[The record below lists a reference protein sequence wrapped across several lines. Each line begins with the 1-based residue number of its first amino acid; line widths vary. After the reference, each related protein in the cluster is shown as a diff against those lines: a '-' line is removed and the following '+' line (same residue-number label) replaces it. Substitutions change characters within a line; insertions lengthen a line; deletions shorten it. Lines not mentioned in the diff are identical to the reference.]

1 MDCRLTLLI
10 LGLLAENAVTE
21 LRWGLLST
29 FPRPMPVTSSAQVFP
44 RLFTVNN
51 TLKLPV
57 LHLNNDT
64 RPVESNRTISL
75 NGTLCFQITP
85 TVDPELS
92 PCVGLFPQEAV
103 WSDRLNFTSKRVT
116 GSLLRGLWP
125 ARTMIRA
132 KDNSGLLC
140 GEGGGEWRPQ
150 PSAQPRC
157 RPSRHKDFWPWTE
170 CQSPTAV
177 PVHPFFTFS
186 PPIPSGNVTAGVAT
200 NWTCQDAKPLMS
212 TVTSDTNSRHL
223 HYEDPGVTANP
234 FDLWLLC
241 GEGGACLDLRPM
253 AMLLGGVMGWGNG
266 TWTELDP
273 FDFNMSR
280 PVKHVQIPPTPV
292 CVWQP
297 FLFLVSN
304 WTGHNESLLQCKN
317 DCFYSS
323 CWNAQAFPLAVVLR
337 LPRWVPWPLNI
348 TNSALQLR
356 PKRDFGISAAII
368 ATIAVAAAAAAAAA
382 ASLAYA
388 VPAATAVANLS
399 ASVTMAL
406 TAQEGIN
413 GHLYTGM
420 MLLNQRV
427 DLIQEEVDVL
437 WEVAQVGCTLRMPGL
452 CVTPVLYENFTRAA
466 NLSRQLS
473 VLLLGNWSAEYGQ
486 QIRQLR
492 LAIASVN
499 STSVDPAVLS
509 GLSRWLHDVTTWFS
523 QWGGL
528 TSSTVVFVL
537 VIILLLYCVCKL
549 RRRQDGYMLLTQ
561 QALFTLQEGGD
572 PQVWF
577 QAMEDV

>member
-1 MDCRLTLLI
+1 MGLVLWVGVGGVRVSVVIGLIVTGVRRGRGGAAGLWVWRLFYSFCGERLHLEVWREVSVGLVFVRFVQIVFGQYCRLTLLI

-85 TVDPELS
+85 TVDLELS
-92 PCVGLFPQEAV
+92 PCVGLFPEEAV
-103 WSDRLNFTSKRVT
+103 WSDRLNFTSERVN

-157 RPSRHKDFWPWTE
+157 RPSCHKDFWPWTE
-170 CQSPTAV
+170 CQSPAAV

-212 TVTSDTNSRHL
+212 TVTSDINSRHL

-266 TWTELDP
+266 TWTELTPSILICQGQSSTYRHHPHLSVFGNP
-273 FDFNMSR
+273 FCFWFPIGQDIMSLFSNVR
-280 PVKHVQIPPTPV
+280 MTVFILPAGMLKRSH
-292 CVWQP
+292 WQLS
-297 FLFLVSN
+297 FASH
-304 WTGHNESLLQCKN
+304 GG
-317 DCFYSS
+317 
-323 CWNAQAFPLAVVLR
+323 FP
-337 LPRWVPWPLNI
+337 
-348 TNSALQLR
+348 
-356 PKRDFGISAAII
+356 
-368 ATIAVAAAAAAAAA
+368 
-382 ASLAYA
+382 
-388 VPAATAVANLS
+388 
-399 ASVTMAL
+399 
-406 TAQEGIN
+406 
-413 GHLYTGM
+413 GHL
-420 MLLNQRV
+420 
-427 DLIQEEVDVL
+427 
-437 WEVAQVGCTLRMPGL
+437 TLP
-452 CVTPVLYENFTRAA
+452 
-466 NLSRQLS
+466 
-473 VLLLGNWSAEYGQ
+473 
-486 QIRQLR
+486 
-492 LAIASVN
+492 
-499 STSVDPAVLS
+499 
-509 GLSRWLHDVTTWFS
+509 
-523 QWGGL
+523 
-528 TSSTVVFVL
+528 
-537 VIILLLYCVCKL
+537 ILLCS
-549 RRRQDGYMLLTQ
+549 
-561 QALFTLQEGGD
+561 
-572 PQVWF
+572 
-577 QAMEDV
+577 